1 MVAAQTLSSCV
12 KTGLFFIEVH
22 GVLIAVGFSLVE
34 HKLQVN
40 GLQQLK
46 LMGSVVVV
54 HGL

>member
-1 MVAAQTLSSCV
+1 MSGGYSVV
-12 KTGLFFIEVH
+12 MH